1 MSIKNTSTWTC
12 KRNNKYDIIAVG
24 DNMFK
29 EYRKAKKL
37 TQEELAEL
45 AELDTRTIQ
54 RIENKE
60 REPSIES
67 FKKLIKALNI
77 KDKDILD
84 YLKK

>member
-1 MSIKNTSTWTC
+1 
-12 KRNNKYDIIAVG
+12 
-24 DNMFK
+24 MFK

-45 AELDTRTIQ
+45 AEVDTRTIQ
-54 RIENKE
+54 RIESGE
-60 REPSIES
+60 RVPSIET
-67 FKKLIKALNI
+67 FRKLIKALNI